1 MPFLS
6 VYAIIGL
13 VILAL
18 MTLLWLASL
27 AVKNSSIVDI
37 FWGTGFVVSGWL
49 AFYLTPDGLLA
60 RKILLMVMVTIWGLR
75 LSGYVLWRNAG
86 KPEDFRY
93 AKWRSEAPRIWWI
106 KSYFQV
112 FVLQGFLMWLIA
124 VPLLAAQ
131 YTSSPLGWLDLLG
144 LAVWMIG
151 FFFEAVGDLQL
162 SRFKSNPENK
172 GKVLDKGVWH
182 YTRHPN
188 YFGDSTQWW
197 GYYLIAVAA
206 GGWWSIFSPIIMTFF
221 LLNVS
226 GVAMLERTL
235 KESKPQY
242 RDYIE
247 RTSSFIPWFPKKTS
261 TKE

>member
-1 MPFLS
+1 M
-6 VYAIIGL
+6 
-13 VILAL
+13 VI
-18 MTLLWLASL
+18 
-27 AVKNSSIVDI
+27 
-37 FWGTGFVVSGWL
+37 
-49 AFYLTPDGLLA
+49 
-60 RKILLMVMVTIWGLR
+60 VTIWGLR

-93 AKWRSEAPRIWWI
+93 AKWRSEAPGNWWI
-106 KSYFQV
+106 KSYLQV
-112 FVLQGFLMWLIA
+112 FILQGFLMWLIGA
-124 VPLLAAQ
+124 PLLAAQ
-131 YTSSPLGWLDLLG
+131 YFTSPLGWLDI
-144 LAVWMIG
+144 AACVVWLVG
-151 FFFEAVGDLQL
+151 FFFEAAGDWQL

-172 GKVLDKGVWH
+172 GKVLDKGVWR

-197 GYYLIAVAA
+197 GYYLIAASA
-206 GGWWSIFSPIIMTFF
+206 GGWWTIFSPIIMTFF

-235 KESKPQY
+235 RETKPQY

-247 RTSSFIPWFPKKTS
+247 RTSSFIPWVPKKTS